1 MLKLSQTLLEK
12 IGKSKVG
19 PAVSFTFFTGK
30 RPQWANSIFVL
41 LLQVEILTKTMSES
55 YALSNKCLSL
65 HRRLEL
71 SYKNLFFAQPEL

>member
-55 YALSNKCLSL
+55 
-65 HRRLEL
+65 
-71 SYKNLFFAQPEL
+71 